1 MPKLVDTAPR
11 TGLGLVAATFTAMHP
26 DGAIN
31 LDAIER
37 QAALLIE
44 QGLRGAFVCGTSGE
58 FASLTTPERMD
69 VAQRWRD
76 VAGGD
81 LEIIV
86 HVGHTSLGDARALAA
101 HAEEIGADGIAA
113 VGPYYFRT
121 RGVAET
127 VDFSARISAA
137 APNTPFSYYHIPS
150 FTGVVL
156 PMAEFLP
163 AAAAAIPS
171 FAGLKFTHE
180 NLAEYAH
187 CLAYDNGRYEMF
199 FGRDEMLLG
208 ALAMGA
214 TSGVGTTYNAAAPLY
229 QRMHAAFLSGDME
242 EARRWQ
248 ARANVMIDVA
258 VAHGGMPAFKTMMRW
273 CGVDCGPSRPPLISL
288 DDDCAERLR
297 ADLEGIGFFDAINGG
312 ADPVQATMGT

>member
-1 MPKLVDTAPR
+1 MPEFVDTAPR
-11 TGLGLVAATFTAMHP
+11 TGLGLVAATFTAMYP

-31 LDAIER
+31 LDIIER
-37 QAALLIE
+37 QAELLIE

-58 FASLTTPERMD
+58 FASLTVPERMD
-69 VAQRWRD
+69 IARRWRD
-76 VAGGD
+76 VAGDD

-101 HAEEIGADGIAA
+101 HAQEIGADGIAA
-113 VGPYYFRT
+113 VGPYYFRP
-121 RGVAET
+121 RGVAEA
-127 VDFSARISAA
+127 VEFSACIAAA
-137 APNTPFSYYHIPS
+137 APATPFFYYHIPS
-150 FTGVVL
+150 FTGVIL
-156 PMAEFLP
+156 PMAAFLP

-180 NLAEYAH
+180 DLAEYAH
-187 CLAYDNGRYEMF
+187 CLAYDDGRYEVF

-208 ALAMGA
+208 ALGMGA

-229 QRMHAAFLSGDME
+229 QRMHAAFTRGDME

-248 ARANVMIDVA
+248 ARANAMIDVA

-273 CGVDCGPSRPPLISL
+273 CGVDCGPSRPPLLSL
-288 DDDCAERLR
+288 DEERAASLR
-297 ADLEGIGFFDAINGG
+297 DELERFGFFEAVTE
-312 ADPVQATMGT
+312 ASAPVLKS

>member
-1 MPKLVDTAPR
+1 MPESLDTAPK
-11 TGLGLVAATFTAMHP
+11 TELGLVAATFTAMHP

-37 QAALLIE
+37 QAELLVE

-58 FASLTTPERMD
+58 FASLTVPERMD
-69 VAQRWRD
+69 VARRWHD
-76 VAGGD
+76 VAGED
-81 LEIIV
+81 LEIII
-86 HVGHTSLGDARALAA
+86 HVGHTSLGDAQALAT
-101 HAEEIGADGIAA
+101 HAEEMGADGIAA
-113 VGPYYFRT
+113 VGPYYFRP

-127 VDFSARISAA
+127 VDFAARIAA
-137 APNTPFSYYHIPS
+137 TAPAPPFFYYHIPS
-150 FTGVVL
+150 FTGVAL

-180 NLAEYAH
+180 NLADYAH
-187 CLAYDNGRYEMF
+187 CLAYENGRYEIF

-229 QRMHAAFLSGDME
+229 QRMHAAFLSGDVE

-248 ARANVMIDVA
+248 ARANAMIDVA
-258 VAHGGMPAFKTMMRW
+258 VAHGGMPAFKAMMRW
-273 CGVDCGPSRPPLISL
+273 CGIDCGPSRPPLLSL
-288 DDDCAERLR
+288 DEKRAASLRNELER
-297 ADLEGIGFFDAINGG
+297 IGFFEAVTV
-312 ADPVQATMGT
+312 ASAPVLTS